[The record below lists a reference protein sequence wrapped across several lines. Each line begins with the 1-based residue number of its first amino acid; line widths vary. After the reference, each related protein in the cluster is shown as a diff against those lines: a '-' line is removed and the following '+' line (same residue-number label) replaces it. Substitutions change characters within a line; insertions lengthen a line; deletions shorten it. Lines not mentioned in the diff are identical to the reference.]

1 MTFMTATWKVM
12 MITVDKLGFMLYLNP
27 RIKLSENDGHPQMS
41 ETERHV
47 ETFNF
52 PSDPHVCHFHP
63 IAFVEQMKRM
73 EDYPYCDPLKIM
85 RIRYNRASNLFGK
98 IRDRGT
104 RNHQGFDYQ
113 ADIGTEVYAVSD
125 GIVELI
131 ETNGDY
137 GMQLCL
143 ALSNSKYYA
152 FYAHLSEVK
161 VKLNALVHKGDLI
174 ALTGVSGN
182 AKGMKGEDQ
191 HLHFECRTKLK
202 TGKGLK
208 DRISPNEIVL
218 TKFYSQDIRGV
229 QSNIGVKKVDQYGN
243 EIIMKLIK

>member
-1 MTFMTATWKVM
+1 
-12 MITVDKLGFMLYLNP
+12 MLYLNP